1 MGYKL
6 VISDQETGKSYQ
18 MELDEKKG
26 EKFIGLNMGSEFDCS
41 PLGMPGYKAVI
52 TGGTDS
58 AGFPMKKGIHKER
71 VGVLVSGA
79 DNRKRKLLCGETINP
94 KTVQINT
101 KITKKG
107 TKPLEEI
114 FVKTEKAEKKK

>member
-6 VISDQETGKSYQ
+6 VISDPENGKSYQ

-26 EKFIGLNMGSEFDCS
+26 ERLSGLCIGSELDCS
-41 PLGMPGYKAVI
+41 SLGMSGYKVI
-52 TGGTDS
+52 LTGGTDS
-58 AGFPMKKGIHKER
+58 AGFPMRKGIHRER
-71 VGVLVSGA
+71 VGVLFSGVA
-79 DNRKRKLLCGETINP
+79 DRKRKLLCGETVNA

-114 FVKTEKAEKKK
+114 FVKPEKPEKK